1 MEMAKNIENPKFN
14 NKDPLIISLYKIY
27 YINFAAFWVLFTF
40 TAIIAYKT
48 DHNYLLAIFT
58 LFFAEYWCYVSHQ
71 LTHKKSFEF
80 VGFLHLFHHDSKY
93 KESLWVFIIELL
105 LNFFIYGG
113 FILIF
118 LGAFIE
124 KTFSIKIFNNYVLF
138 FWSILYSS
146 YHLINFHYLKS
157 PTHKEHHLKNGQV
170 NYGPDWMDIIFG
182 TKVHNNS
189 FEDFNSSVLNGA
201 IAIVIVLLLKQ
212 TSYDPVRYI
221 ESLF

>member
-1 MEMAKNIENPKFN
+1 
-14 NKDPLIISLYKIY
+14 
-27 YINFAAFWVLFTF
+27 
-40 TAIIAYKT
+40 
-48 DHNYLLAIFT
+48 
-58 LFFAEYWCYVSHQ
+58 
-71 LTHKKSFEF
+71 
-80 VGFLHLFHHDSKY
+80 
-93 KESLWVFIIELL
+93 
-105 LNFFIYGG
+105 
-113 FILIF
+113 
-118 LGAFIE
+118 
-124 KTFSIKIFNNYVLF
+124 
-138 FWSILYSS
+138 
-146 YHLINFHYLKS
+146 LKS